1 MCNVFDLRM
10 PAFQKFHH
18 FTPLLLHHCL
28 KVFFCYFPQKPVLLH
43 LQNSQLG
50 PKGMEGEGCNPGVAM
65 DSGNPLLRAVFLRR
79 LRLTRLL
86 LEGGAYI
93 NESDSQGQTPL
104 MVACRTQHNDTQSAS
119 RDKLVQFLL
128 EKGADPNIQ
137 DKDGRSA
144 LMHACQEQAGPEVVS
159 LLLASG
165 ADISLEDQSRTSAL
179 VYAVMAGDWAVLKL
193 LLDTC
198 KAKGKEVIIITTDK
212 FPCGKLQAK
221 QYISMPPPSPLDQP
235 DKLATAPASP
245 SEIQLITS
253 PQCTSSSLC
262 PPKPVFSFKEA
273 QSCGVSSHP
282 CSPSRYQRLCQAAP
296 YGLQQPL
303 LRLNSEPWL
312 KIPESLLTQQLHAA
326 SSSENNK
333 DVILTEDLTLRIPKQ
348 DGDNSTHLTTGS
360 FKWYEGRSA
369 RDKGLE
375 GNEKNDC
382 AKHTGK
388 KMTLPGLLSFHS
400 ASHPNLHSVNLG
412 TDSIAS
418 SSSFSGGTNL
428 GTPLH
433 SMASS
438 SLHSIISRRKLGLD
452 IYSSD
457 PQLAVDIQNLPQES
471 QQRPKD
477 LADGKRLAPLRC
489 SSTLG
494 SRESASNSGPSRR
507 MLSGFERRGSG
518 AFLLDQ
524 NSQARPRSL
533 PPLTLNSTNTPILN
547 VYDLSSGAG
556 GGFCDKEPGLKN
568 FLPSAPPGHPKE
580 LTRRMLLRR
589 HSIQTEQFKTTA

>member
-1 MCNVFDLRM
+1 MLFS
-10 PAFQKFHH
+10 
-18 FTPLLLHHCL
+18 TELLLH
-28 KVFFCYFPQKPVLLH
+28 F
-43 LQNSQLG
+43 QLE
-50 PKGMEGEGCNPGVAM
+50 PRGMDREGCNPGVAL
-65 DSGNPLLRAVFLRR
+65 DSGNPLLKAVFLRR

-137 DKDGRSA
+137 DKEGRTA
-144 LMHACQEQAGPEVVS
+144 LMHACREQAGPEVVS

-165 ADISLEDQSRTSAL
+165 ADVSLEDQSGTSAL
-179 VYAVMAGDWAVLKL
+179 VHAVMAGDFTVLKL

-221 QYISMPPPSPLDQP
+221 QYISVPPISPP
-235 DKLATAPASP
+235 GNKLTAAPASP

-253 PQCTSSSLC
+253 PQSTSSSLC

-282 CSPSRYQRLCQAAP
+282 CSPLRFQRLCQVAP
-296 YGLQQPL
+296 DGLQQPL

-312 KIPESLLTQQLHAA
+312 KIPESLLTQQPQQ
-326 SSSENNK
+326 ENNQ
-333 DVILTEDLTLRIPKQ
+333 DLILTEDLPLRIPKL
-348 DGDNSTHLTTGS
+348 DGDNSAHLPTG
-360 FKWYEGRSA
+360 FKRSEGISA
-369 RDKGLE
+369 NYKGLE
-375 GNEKNDC
+375 GNGKNDC
-382 AKHTGK
+382 VKHVGK
-388 KMTLPGLLSFHS
+388 KMTFPGLQSVHS

-412 TDSIAS
+412 IDPS
-418 SSSFSGGTNL
+418 SKNL

-438 SLHSIISRRKLGLD
+438 SLFGIIQRRKLGLD
-452 IYSSD
+452 IYNSD
-457 PQLAVDIQNLPQES
+457 PQLAVDIQNPPQES
-471 QQRPKD
+471 QQQPKD

-494 SRESASNSGPSRR
+494 SQESSVNSGLNRR
-507 MLSGFERRGSG
+507 VLSGFERRGSG

-524 NSQARPRSL
+524 NSQAKPRSL
-533 PPLTLNSTNTPILN
+533 PPLTLNSTNTPTFT

-556 GGFCDKEPGLKN
+556 GGFCDKEPGLKG
-568 FLPSAPPGHPKE
+568 FLPCAPPGHPKE
-580 LTRRMLLRR
+580 VTRRMLLRR
-589 HSIQTEQFKTTA
+589 HSIQTEQLKTTV

>member
-1 MCNVFDLRM
+1 
-10 PAFQKFHH
+10 
-18 FTPLLLHHCL
+18 
-28 KVFFCYFPQKPVLLH
+28 
-43 LQNSQLG
+43 
-50 PKGMEGEGCNPGVAM
+50 MEGEGCNPGVAM

-104 MVACRTQHNDTQSAS
+104 MVACRTQHIDAQSAS
-119 RDKLVQFLL
+119 RVKLVQFLL

-137 DKDGRSA
+137 DKEGRSA
-144 LMHACQEQAGPEVVS
+144 LMHACREQAGPEVVS
-159 LLLASG
+159 QLLASG
-165 ADISLEDQSRTSAL
+165 ADISLEDQSGTSAL
-179 VYAVMAGDWAVLKL
+179 VYAVMAGDWKVLKL

-221 QYISMPPPSPLDQP
+221 QYLSMPPLTPLDQI
-235 DKLATAPASP
+235 DKTTSAAPASP

-253 PQCTSSSLC
+253 PQCTSSSLH

-273 QSCGVSSHP
+273 QSCGGVSSHP
-282 CSPSRYQRLCQAAP
+282 CSPSRFQRLGQAAP

-312 KIPESLLTQQLHAA
+312 KIPASLLTQQPHA
-326 SSSENNK
+326 ENGKDLNK
-333 DVILTEDLTLRIPKQ
+333 IEDLCFRIPKLVE
-348 DGDNSTHLTTGS
+348 DNGTDSTTGT
-360 FKWYEGRSA
+360 FKWYEGRLA
-369 RDKGLE
+369 RDKELE
-375 GNEKNDC
+375 GHRENEY
-382 AKHTGK
+382 AKHVGQK
-388 KMTLPGLLSFHS
+388 VSLAGLISSHS
-400 ASHPNLHSVNLG
+400 VSHPNLHSVNLG
-412 TDSIAS
+412 MDSITS
-418 SSSFSGGTNL
+418 SSSFSGGKSL

-438 SLHSIISRRKLGLD
+438 SLNNIIQRRKLGAD
-452 IYSSD
+452 IFSSD
-457 PQLAVDIQNLPQES
+457 PQLAVDIQNIPEES
-471 QQRPKD
+471 QQRARD
-477 LADGKRLAPLRC
+477 LTDGKRLAPLRC

-494 SRESASNSGPSRR
+494 SREPPLTSGPSRR
-507 MLSGFERRGSG
+507 VLSGFERRGSG
-518 AFLLDQ
+518 AFLLDH

-533 PPLTLNSTNTPILN
+533 PPLTLNPTNTPILN
-547 VYDLSSGAG
+547 VYNLNSSAG
-556 GGFCDKEPGLKN
+556 GGFCEKEPGLKN